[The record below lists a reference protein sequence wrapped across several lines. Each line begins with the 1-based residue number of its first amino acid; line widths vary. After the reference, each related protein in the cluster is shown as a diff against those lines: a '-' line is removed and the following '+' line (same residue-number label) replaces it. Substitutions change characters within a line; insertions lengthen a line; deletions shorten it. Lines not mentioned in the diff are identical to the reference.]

1 MSLKPRSKRRWRNTD
16 QVPKFWSL
24 QREAKLTRQ
33 KFQPRTAAP
42 FSIPTWHFRIA
53 TPHGNGRLKDLVG
66 AWENQ
71 LSPARNLSRLQ
82 SIHFFRFSAW
92 VANNSLGK
100 CHEEPG
106 RRKTTVVTYLF
117 LIFWIWQHTMGKTS
131 CLACSRRDEM
141 SCKTRACPGAKTSET
156 HIFSQPRPAKHT
168 FFYQIR
174 HPKTSETRKPH
185 KIKGP
190 KTSET
195 HIFFSETHKETRKL
209 YIRIIR
215 IGPTC
220 SVRHTCQT
228 ITIPPSPWQ
237 FPH

>member
-1 MSLKPRSKRRWRNTD
+1 MVTRIIKQGVDKSTCSWALIKIMYWDIFGVIMIHCFFLEFSSLVITKIMSLKPRSKRRWRNTG

-71 LSPARNLSRLQ
+71 LSPARNLSKLQ
-82 SIHFFRFSAW
+82 SIHFFKFSAW

-106 RRKTTVVTYLF
+106 RRKTTVVTYLL
-117 LIFWIWQHTMGKTS
+117 LIFWIWQHTSGKTS
-131 CLACSRRDEM
+131 CLACSRRDENVM
-141 SCKTRACPGAKTSET
+141 
-156 HIFSQPRPAKHT
+156 
-168 FFYQIR
+168 
-174 HPKTSETRKPH
+174 
-185 KIKGP
+185 
-190 KTSET
+190 
-195 HIFFSETHKETRKL
+195 
-209 YIRIIR
+209 
-215 IGPTC
+215 
-220 SVRHTCQT
+220 
-228 ITIPPSPWQ
+228 
-237 FPH
+237 